1 MIVIVATLTVSLVA
15 RSVSSF
21 GVRRTPATHSS
32 RRSAVTIRMGL
43 FDGVKDAF
51 VAPALERS
59 ILDAERETPIDR
71 WMGWSVRPNDAVE
84 SSTAASPT
92 AAGAGNFM
100 DSMDEEN
107 YMYTSLPKP
116 MGILFEENDAAI
128 VSGGIFVLSVTEN
141 SNAAIQAQSLK
152 PGFQLV
158 AVDDTKVAGLP
169 FEDALGAI
177 KDSNRE
183 KTLLIF
189 FKGEAKQ
196 LYGPTGASQAWLDQF
211 IAKIN
216 SSQN

>member
-1 MIVIVATLTVSLVA
+1 
-15 RSVSSF
+15 
-21 GVRRTPATHSS
+21 
-32 RRSAVTIRMGL
+32 
-43 FDGVKDAF
+43 
-51 VAPALERS
+51 
-59 ILDAERETPIDR
+59 
-71 WMGWSVRPNDAVE
+71 
-84 SSTAASPT
+84 
-92 AAGAGNFM
+92 M